1 MNMPAPNAVPIRI
14 MLINDHPI
22 VLWGLEHLIET
33 QPAVMR
39 VVARTGRADE
49 ALELLATTQPDVVVL
64 SLDLH
69 GENGIELIVSFTA
82 RSDARI
88 LILTGSHDTDLHD
101 SAILAGASGVI
112 LKSDAI
118 ETILKA
124 IVKTYQGEIWL
135 DRNATNRLLHELTH
149 RNGPP
154 AHDHEQEKMASLT
167 AREREIV
174 GEIACD
180 AESCSKLI
188 ALKLHISEHT
198 LRNHLAAIY
207 EKLGLSSRLQLFAY
221 ANRHGLRNVRATS
234 NQGVHCHSR

>member
-1 MNMPAPNAVPIRI
+1 MSMPVPNAAPIRI
-14 MLINDHPI
+14 MLVNDHPI

-39 VVARTGRADE
+39 VVARTGRAEE

-69 GENGIELIVSFTA
+69 GENGIALIVSFTA
-82 RSDARI
+82 CSDARI

-101 SAILAGASGVI
+101 GAILAGASGVI

-135 DRNATNRLLHELTH
+135 DRNSTNRLLHELTH

-154 AHDHEQEKMASLT
+154 AHDHEQEKIASLT

-221 ANRHGLRNVRATS
+221 ANRHGLRNARATL
-234 NQGVHCHSR
+234 NQDVYCHSR